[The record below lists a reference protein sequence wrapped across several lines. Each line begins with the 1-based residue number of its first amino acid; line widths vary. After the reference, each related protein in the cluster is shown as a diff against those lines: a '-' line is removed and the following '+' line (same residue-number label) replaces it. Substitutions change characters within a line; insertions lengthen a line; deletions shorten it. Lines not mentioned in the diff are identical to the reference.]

1 MRLLRIPGLALLVTV
16 AIVANACAGSTGTG
30 TAPSAGASAAAS
42 SAPKANYGGT
52 ITFALENDVS
62 NLDPMLSGLFVDR
75 NIHYAMYDSLVRV
88 DTKGNIIPW
97 LAESWTTSTDGKAV
111 TFKLRQG
118 VKYQDGTVFDAAS
131 VKWNIERY
139 KTGKG
144 SLRTG
149 DLAAVDTVDAVDTS
163 TVKFNLK
170 QAFSPLLAALVDR
183 AGMMVSQKV
192 ADAMGAD
199 FTLKPF
205 KAGTGPF
212 ILTDA
217 VKNDHYTLEKNPD
230 WWGKDAAGNKLPF
243 LDKIIVKPILDSDVR
258 LTNLRTGQAQYING
272 IAGKDVASIKA
283 DSTLLY
289 QEAGSFPWNS
299 LVPNE
304 APGFLFSD
312 HRLVKAVAMALDRD
326 EILAKGPA
334 SGVGIVGWGPISP
347 AHFAFDSA
355 FKPWPKADPEG
366 AKKLVAE
373 ALGAGKKL
381 EFEFLISSGDA
392 ATLQLAQLI
401 QAELAKADI
410 TANIKTQLF
419 NDIVT
424 LQQQHKHLGM
434 TLVGWSGRLDP
445 DGNTYDFVVTGSPNN
460 DSSYSNAKVDDLM
473 KQQRTEPDPAKR
485 KALLTQAQ
493 QIYVVDDPSRVWY
506 GFGVA
511 TEASVKNFTGWSA
524 YADRIPRFETA
535 QLGK

>member
-1 MRLLRIPGLALLVTV
+1 MRHFRIPVLTLFAAAAVVVG
-16 AIVANACAGSTGTG
+16 ACTTSGGP
-30 TAPSAGASAAAS
+30 APSGGGAATAAA
-42 SAPKANYGGT
+42 AKANYGGT
-52 ITFALENDVS
+52 VTFVLDNDVS

-88 DTKGNIIPW
+88 SPKGEILPW
-97 LAESWTTSTDGKAV
+97 LAEKWSTSSDGKTI
-111 TFKLRQG
+111 TFNLRQG
-118 VKYQDGTVFDAAS
+118 VKYHDGTAFDAAS

-139 KTGKG
+139 INTKG
-144 SLRTG
+144 SSRTG
-149 DLAAVDTVDAVDTS
+149 DLGAVASVEVVDPS

-170 QAFSPLLAALVDR
+170 SAFAPLLAALVDR

-192 ADAMGAD
+192 VDAMGAD

-230 WWGKDAAGNKLPF
+230 WWGKDDKGNKLPF
-243 LDKIIVKPILDSDVR
+243 LDKIIVKPILDADVR
-258 LTNLRTGQAQYING
+258 LTNLRTGNAQILNNVT
-272 IAGKDVASIKA
+272 GKDVPAVKA
-283 DSTLLY
+283 DPTLTYL
-289 QEAGSFPWNS
+289 EVGSFAWNS

-304 APGFLFSD
+304 APGFIFSD

-326 EILAKGPA
+326 EILQKGPA
-334 SGVGIVGWGPISP
+334 QGVGLVGWGPISP
-347 AHFAFDSA
+347 AHFAYDA
-355 FKPWPKADPEG
+355 GFKPWPKADIEG

-373 ALGAGKKL
+373 VGKGPLK
-381 EFEFLISSGDA
+381 FELLVSSGDP

-410 TANIKTQLF
+410 TADIKTQLF

-424 LQQQHKHLGM
+424 LQQAHKHLGM

-460 DSSYSNAKVDDLM
+460 DSSYSNAKVDELM
-473 KQQRTEPDPAKR
+473 KAQRAEPDPAKR
-485 KALLTQAQ
+485 KA
-493 QIYVVDDPSRVWY
+493 
-506 GFGVA
+506 
-511 TEASVKNFTGWSA
+511 
-524 YADRIPRFETA
+524 
-535 QLGK
+535 